1 MRGRLFRERV
11 PGAYGILTRPD
22 PPVLARVPSN
32 VTSDEAIRIMATVL
46 TTGEERFNQAEA
58 LARGQ
63 DRGGHPAL
71 RTALR
76 GMPHLLDRPGRP
88 GAPEEA
94 PDTGSGTIAKRSLTG
109 GVSVRPRREAR
120 GRLLA

>member
-1 MRGRLFRERV
+1 LRRV
-11 PGAYGILTRPD
+11 NSSGAFGILARPD
-22 PPVLARVPSN
+22 PPVLAKVPSN

-63 DRGGHPAL
+63 DRRGHAAH

-76 GMPHLLDRPGRP
+76 GMPHLLDPLGRLRT
-88 GAPEEA
+88 PEEA
-94 PDTGSGTIAKRSLTG
+94 PCTRSGTIVRSALTVG
-109 GVSVRPRREAR
+109 HADASTTLYASVAV
-120 GRLLA
+120 